1 MTQRNNSLSVLPF
14 YNKLEYQHRF
24 KPYAFGAVYP
34 LIADVNSLI
43 PFQFQRFY
51 EYTKNDRLYL
61 QYTYDASYLTK
72 DGQVKS
78 YTNGFTVKKYQVVS
92 YNAVYLEA
100 SNNTAYIDS
109 NAALIVAYDTN
120 NNVLGYFSTDEPY
133 FKGYW
138 KLPMNTDYFCV
149 QMKAT
154 GTDAYIS
161 AADTHKNVINKVVL
175 HSLDGK
181 VNTNITNKMADSG
194 LMVLSGTSTEYDT
207 VIFMANGNSPINAK
221 EGQYYLSITAGDN
234 YTWYSEVIT
243 LVNNIDNYLKVEWWD
258 EENLVFDSGSI
269 IYNGFKNTLYID
281 TNIGK
286 PEYKFEEEG
295 KERDGYFFAE
305 KQLSEKVYKFI
316 FLAPEFI
323 CDAFRFVRLSDNINI
338 YKNGVHYTVDSLLAE
353 VNWQDQGDLA
363 DVSVEFRTGTV
374 VKKIAAAWPK

>member
-34 LIADVNSLI
+34 LIADTYSLI
-43 PFQFQRFY
+43 SFQFSIPRIN
-51 EYTKNDRLYL
+51 EL
-61 QYTYDASYLTK
+61 
-72 DGQVKS
+72 
-78 YTNGFTVKKYQVVS
+78 
-92 YNAVYLEA
+92 
-100 SNNTAYIDS
+100 YID
-109 NAALIVAYDTN
+109 NTGRFI
-120 NNVLGYFSTDEPY
+120 E
-133 FKGYW
+133 
-138 KLPMNTDYFCV
+138 KL
-149 QMKAT
+149 
-154 GTDAYIS
+154 
-161 AADTHKNVINKVVL
+161 
-175 HSLDGK
+175 SLVD
-181 VNTNITNKMADSG
+181 VNTNRSINILGTYSNLIRRYTSNDEDYIIYNATNTHKK
-194 LMVLSGTSTEYDT
+194 LS
-207 VIFMANGNSPINAK
+207 
-221 EGQYYLSITAGDN
+221 EGQYYIVIEFVDSQK
-234 YTWYSEVIT
+234 YYSEVIT
-243 LVNNIDNYLKVEWWD
+243 LVNNIDDYLKVEWWD